1 MTHGLLQLDPPNALE
16 RLKQESTWLID
27 VRERSEVAQAAYD
40 APNVVV
46 MPLSEFER
54 RHFELPRNGELI
66 MACAHGRRSMQ
77 AMMYL
82 QHHGHTKV
90 SNLAGGMAAWRMHG
104 LPVRLG

>member
-1 MTHGLLQLDPPNALE
+1 MMHGLLELDPPSALE
-16 RLKQESTWLID
+16 RLKQPSTWLID

-40 APNVVV
+40 LPNVVV

-54 RHFELPRNGELI
+54 RHVELPHDSELI

-82 QHHGHTKV
+82 QHHGHTKAR
-90 SNLAGGMAAWRMHG
+90 NLTGGMAAWRMHG